1 MPGSLLEREK
11 IKAHFVKVT
20 KSYYGKSQIKIA
32 LWRGCQVHK
41 YSIGNC
47 HKNCNIERL
56 PRSIIEKAPKIMKYS
71 QVQLLKR
78 GFMQIALF
86 ERLPQSAEECL
97 RAPLSAS
104 LQESAPP
111 DLPQGAKSHPTVHLH
126 NHLIRQFT
134 FKNHILKV
142 TKKECKDVPRQK
154 CKFVPKPVCHYVPKE
169 KCDYVPKEQCQ
180 LVPTQNCYAV
190 PKQHCVDVPKEECHL
205 VPREQCHKVPREHCE
220 TVARPHC
227 EKVAHEVCH
236 PVASQECRSVPGFKR
251 RAFYINLLQSCVLK
265 VFNWP

>member
-1 MPGSLLEREK
+1 
-11 IKAHFVKVT
+11 
-20 KSYYGKSQIKIA
+20 
-32 LWRGCQVHK
+32 
-41 YSIGNC
+41 
-47 HKNCNIERL
+47 
-56 PRSIIEKAPKIMKYS
+56 
-71 QVQLLKR
+71 
-78 GFMQIALF
+78 MQIALF

-111 DLPQGAKSHPTVHLH
+111 DLPQGAKSPKLTHLH

-251 RAFYINLLQSCVLK
+251 RAFYINFLQSCVLK
-265 VFNWP
+265 VFNWPWMLSWLFQHKSAIPTRGKCATRSTRSTARRCRTRSASWWWRRTVCKSVRTLTGARSVLTRRTPTTTRTKNNLTIA